1 MIPKAA
7 LVLGLLVAT
16 GGQEAAPG
24 REANR
29 LIDETSPYLLQHA
42 YNPVHWY
49 PWGPEAF
56 AAAREQDKPIFL
68 SVGYSTCYWCHV
80 MERESFEDPKVAALM
95 NEHFICI
102 KVDREE
108 RPDVDDIYMTGVQA
122 LAGRGGWPMS
132 VFLEPRELKPFTG
145 GTYFPPEARYG
156 KPSFTQ
162 LLGSVRD
169 QWRDDRAAVLAKAG
183 KIGDQVTR
191 ALSLSFQ
198 PQPLGAEQVNGAADS
213 LMGAYDAAHGGFRR
227 GNPKF
232 PQPVQLEFL
241 VAVAWG
247 DPAAQDALL
256 HTLDRMA
263 MGGINDQVGGGFHR
277 YSTDQ
282 RWLVPHFE
290 KMLYDNAQLASV
302 YARVHELT
310 GDAFYGEVVEETL
323 DYVLREMTSADGAFY
338 SAQDAEANEREGDSY
353 VWTPAQVRRALDD
366 AGVGE
371 QFDFAEVAY
380 GLTAGGN
387 FIDPHHRAEGSKN
400 VLYLPARP
408 EVIAGQIGLNLD
420 DFNER
425 MSLVNAA
432 LLAARDGREQ
442 PITDDKVL
450 TEWNGLMISAMV
462 DGSRALGESRYLES
476 ARRAAT
482 FVLENMRTPDGG
494 LYRAWRAGQ
503 ARIDGFSSDYAH
515 FVRGLLALHRGTG
528 ERVWLDEAAELA
540 RVSGRKFSDERSGVY
555 YNTLAGQADLFVRVA
570 TTRDGVIPCAN
581 SVMLMNLLDLCELT
595 GEASWLDEASKTL
608 GGLSSRIRRSPR
620 SMPLATVALHRFLG
634 RYPDRLPGESPGP
647 APPAAAPEP
656 VKISLSHRTIA
667 VSPDAPGALRVS
679 FRIDEGYHL
688 NAHEPGVAGLVGLSV
703 RVVGQGLELEVEY
716 PPGEPF
722 RNRLFADDLL
732 VHTGVVTLPL
742 TVRQTGSWQGRA
754 ALVVTYQVCTDQVCL
769 QPVERGLPVAITR
782 GRQ

>member
-540 RVSGRKFSDERSGVY
+540 RVSGRKFRDERSGVY

>member
-169 QWRDDRAAVLAKAG
+169 QWRDDRAAVLAKAR

-540 RVSGRKFSDERSGVY
+540 RVSGRKFRDERSGVY